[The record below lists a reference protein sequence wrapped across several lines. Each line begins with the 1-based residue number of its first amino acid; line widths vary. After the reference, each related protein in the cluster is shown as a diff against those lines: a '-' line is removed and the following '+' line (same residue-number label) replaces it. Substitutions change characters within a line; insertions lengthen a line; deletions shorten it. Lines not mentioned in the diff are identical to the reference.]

1 MLIRRFGGMQK
12 LVYITSLSHSGSTLL
27 DLILGGHSRFIGL
40 GEIARVLEPGTGGL
54 EKTRQVYCSC
64 GVGMQDC
71 IFWSKVGDKLEKCN
85 ELSLNEKYRIVFEVF
100 NSVFGPDHIPVDS
113 SKYISPLKTLREH
126 HNLDLW
132 VLYVIKDVR
141 AYVISQIDDAKRENF
156 GFIKK
161 IPYYQFRSWY
171 HGNKYIKDYICG
183 NNIRYFQL
191 GYEELCIDPE
201 TTISMIC
208 DFLGEEPRESMLT
221 LMDSSSHVI
230 RGNRM
235 RSQPDKRQRISYDNR
250 WFCRKEWLSSSIV
263 FSRIMEYN
271 AREVYGNGTTQ
282 KWSK

>member
-12 LVYITSLSHSGSTLL
+12 LVYIASLSHSGSTLL
-27 DLILGGHSRFIGL
+27 DLILGGNSRFIGL
-40 GEIARVLEPGTGGL
+40 GEIARVLEPGSGGL

-71 IFWSKVGDKLEKCN
+71 IFWSKVGDELEICN
-85 ELSLNEKYRIVFEVF
+85 ELSLDEKYRIVFEVF

-113 SKYISPLKTLREH
+113 SKYIPPLKTLREH

-141 AYVISQIDDAKRENF
+141 GYVISQIDDAKRENF

-171 HGNKYIKDYICG
+171 RDNKYIKGYICG

-191 GYEELCIDPE
+191 GYEELCMDPDRM
-201 TTISMIC
+201 ISMIC
-208 DFLGEEPRESMLT
+208 DFLGEEPTESMLA
-221 LMDSSSHVI
+221 LMDSGSHVI

-250 WFCRKEWLSSSIV
+250 WFCRKEWILPSIV

-271 AREVYGNGTTQ
+271 TREVYGNGTTQ